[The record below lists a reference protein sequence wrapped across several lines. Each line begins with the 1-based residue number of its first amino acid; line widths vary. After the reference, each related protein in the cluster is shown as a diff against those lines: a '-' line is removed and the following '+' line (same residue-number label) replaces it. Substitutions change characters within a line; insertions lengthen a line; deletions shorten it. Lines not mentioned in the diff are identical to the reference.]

1 MRLVQIN
8 HDYVEDLKAK
18 DKYDDLVQQVKQF
31 KLSTQIFDVFGETVD
46 NYSVHD
52 MFTTT
57 DTDIERQFQIADVK
71 LGREGIGMA
80 YGNKYGDLSDLTA
93 FKIDVILFVADENCM
108 NRLHTYAEN
117 RFHGLNDDY
126 RRYIATINSEKIRR
140 DYDSIVSDGDVVSK
154 HNFRLP
160 ETIQVPHEAGGKEYR
175 DHLFVS
181 DTTGTA
187 KLKLNGWEG

>member
-1 MRLVQIN
+1 MQDEIVQMI
-8 HDYVEDLKAK
+8 HDYVEDLRVKG
-18 DKYDDLVQQVKQF
+18 KYDDLVQQVKQF
-31 KLSTQIFDVFGETVD
+31 KLATQIFDAFGETVD

-80 YGNKYGDLSDLTA
+80 YGNKYGDFSDLAA
-93 FKIDVILFVADENCM
+93 FKVDVILFVADEDCM
-108 NRLHTYAEN
+108 NRLHTYAEA

-126 RRYIATINSEKIRR
+126 RRYIATIDSDKIRR
-140 DYDSIVSDGDVVSK
+140 EYDSIVSDGDVVSK

-160 ETIQVPHEAGGKEYR
+160 
-175 DHLFVS
+175 
-181 DTTGTA
+181 
-187 KLKLNGWEG
+187 